1 MIFVRSGLSIA
12 GQLWRLLCQYH
23 EHSFKGG
30 RFITELYP
38 FLYQTLS
45 EKANPVTTICK
56 YMPIIIS
63 RKQLGFLSSDGNK
76 VILYPVSS
84 NIQAVIGRLI
94 YNAISEFLMPLD
106 FSSIWRSFMCDITW
120 LLIQFACCK

>member
-1 MIFVRSGLSIA
+1 MIFVRIGLFIA

-23 EHSFKGG
+23 EHSFIGG

-56 YMPIIIS
+56 YMPIIIP
-63 RKQLGFLSSDGNK
+63 RKQLGFVSRKGNK
-76 VILYPVSS
+76 IIIYSVSS
-84 NIQAVIGRLI
+84 NIQTVIGRLI
-94 YNAISEFLMPLD
+94 
-106 FSSIWRSFMCDITW
+106 
-120 LLIQFACCK
+120 